1 MERACLPVR
10 LRVETLCVYNQP
22 DILSTGREQKTV
34 GRLLFLSFLSQTDSQ
49 NRGIPLLTFRT
60 RRFTCSPT
68 EFA

>member
-1 MERACLPVR
+1 MERACLPIR
-10 LRVETLCVYNQP
+10 LCVETLCVYNQL
-22 DILSTGREQKTV
+22 DTLSTGREQKV
-34 GRLLFLSFLSQTDSQ
+34 GRLLFLSFLSQADSQ